1 MSHEASNILENT
13 MKYTLKAYYTK
24 KNYDLPDDYCQI
36 CTPDGYSVDPY
47 YVFVDEDGN
56 EHEIGAFD
64 WKGSH
69 GYNNVDLH
77 DKYGTLEKFENPMIR
92 NDDSD
97 VIVVKDSPGNVVFEL
112 NENGDFPRIT
122 IE

>member
-13 MKYTLKAYYTK
+13 MKYTLKEYYTK
-24 KNYDLPDDYCQI
+24 KNYDLPDNYCQI

-56 EHEIGAFD
+56 EHEIGAFG

-69 GYNNVDLH
+69 RYNNVDLYSH
-77 DKYGTLEKFENPMIR
+77 YTNNR
-92 NDDSD
+92 RST
-97 VIVVKDSPGNVVFEL
+97 VFS
-112 NENGDFPRIT
+112 
-122 IE
+122 